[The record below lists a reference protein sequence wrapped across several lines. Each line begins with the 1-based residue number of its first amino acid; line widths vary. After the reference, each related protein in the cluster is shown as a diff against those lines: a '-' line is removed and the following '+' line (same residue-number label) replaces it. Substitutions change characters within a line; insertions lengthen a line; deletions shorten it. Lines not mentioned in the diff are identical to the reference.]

1 MGTFCYAAR
10 NMAGEMH
17 EGELEAENLQ
27 EAAQI
32 LRAQHVF
39 AVHLKKKEKR
49 QDWKTFLQRQGNQKY
64 AAFFCRQLSVMLDEQ
79 PVNAILSML
88 ARQKGDREYQK
99 LMQALAHDTALGKS
113 LSEAMG
119 KHPEVFS
126 ATTVHLAAAGQESG
140 NLSEIFRRL
149 ADFLE
154 KEYAAQQKMGTAL
167 LYPMLL
173 GGFSLVAIAFLIV
186 FILPSFAEMFEDMQ
200 AELPLPTRML
210 LGLGSFAGDYGILV
224 AAAFLAL
231 LAAGIRCYL
240 QERFRIRAD
249 YWLLRIP
256 FWGELKQQ
264 TAWMQ
269 ILGTLGILLEGGLRI
284 DAAMEMVRSVTNNRY
299 LQQVLVRWRESVIH
313 GYPLAQSIESCPV
326 FPPML
331 LELISAGES
340 TGRLEEMLEKCA
352 EYCSLASENLS
363 QRLQAI
369 VEPAM
374 LLLLGGIVMLFVL
387 SIVLPLLET
396 MDHLG

>member
-1 MGTFCYAAR
+1 
-10 NMAGEMH
+10 
-17 EGELEAENLQ
+17 
-27 EAAQI
+27 
-32 LRAQHVF
+32 
-39 AVHLKKKEKR
+39 
-49 QDWKTFLQRQGNQKY
+49 
-64 AAFFCRQLSVMLDEQ
+64 MLDEQ